1 MATEMKK
8 PEPFYIDSE
17 KIKMYYNNTDLFNY
31 NKNFYYGCTSKP
43 KTIVTKKNI
52 PESEYFYAN
61 LKKGDWNLTSSE
73 CKKSQLLISIE
84 WVDK

>member
-43 KTIVTKKNI
+43 KTIVTKKKI
-52 PESEYFYAN
+52 HES
-61 LKKGDWNLTSSE
+61 
-73 CKKSQLLISIE
+73 
-84 WVDK
+84 